1 MIHKSTQLKSL
12 AQSIGRLS
20 YSSVARQTMKVDRVR
35 KRVMEIIAAD
45 IQKELTRACARRSK
59 SVLRNPTAESLI
71 NFTWEKLLSELDT
84 CAPTFMHILRG
95 IVQVKRRERKPVKRS
110 YRPSEKAV
118 LGVCAA
124 IMLKNRNVH
133 MNLLQC
139 IVSLILYNGHASK
152 QVRTYIL
159 NECFLL

>member
-35 KRVMEIIAAD
+35 KRVIEIIAAD
-45 IQKELTRACARRSK
+45 INPCLAKQSK

-95 IVQVKRRERKPVKRS
+95 IVQVKRRERKPVKRV

-124 IMLKNRNVH
+124 IMLKNRS
-133 MNLLQC
+133 
-139 IVSLILYNGHASK
+139 VSYYTMDMPQSRY
-152 QVRTYIL
+152 VRTY
-159 NECFLL
+159 